1 MKLACNAIVQKMNE
15 SRSAWMALLLLLAAL
30 LLSAASRPTHAAAGT
45 ATTLAVPGLQLQLHD
60 GQSKPEEVSTAI
72 KLLALLTV
80 LSIAPAILIVMTAF
94 TRIIIVLSM
103 LRQAS
108 GMQDTPPNAV
118 LLSLALILTMFT
130 MTPVLEQANEHAF
143 TPYMSGKL
151 GEQAAVTEALRPFRE
166 FMIRQ
171 TREQDVRL
179 MLDIAKAPEPATL
192 DDLRTVHL
200 IPAFMLSELKTAFQ
214 IGFVI
219 FLPFLLIDL
228 IVSSILMAMG
238 MLMVPPMM
246 ISLPL
251 KILMFVLIDGW
262 NLVVGSLLGSFR

>member
-1 MKLACNAIVQKMNE
+1 MLASLAVLA
-15 SRSAWMALLLLLAAL
+15 SLLPLAADAAVT
-30 LLSAASRPTHAAAGT
+30 LS
-45 ATTLAVPGLQLQLHD
+45 VPGMDLQLHD
-60 GQSKPEEVSTAI
+60 TPAKPQEVATAL

-80 LSIAPAILIVMTAF
+80 LSLAPAILIVMTSF
-94 TRIIIVLSM
+94 TRIVIVLSM
-103 LRQAS
+103 LRHAS
-108 GMQDTPPNAV
+108 GMTDTPPNTV
-118 LLSLALILTMFT
+118 LVSLALILTMFT
-130 MTPVLEQANEHAF
+130 MAPVLEQANDRAF
-143 TPYMSGKL
+143 TPYMSGSIS
-151 GEQAAVTEALRPFRE
+151 GEAALTEALKPFRE

-179 MLDIAKAPEPATL
+179 MLDIAKAAEPAGPDELQTM
-192 DDLRTVHL
+192 HL
-200 IPAFMLSELKTAFQ
+200 VPAFMLSELKTAFQ

-251 KILMFVLIDGW
+251 KVLVFVLIDGW
-262 NLVVGSLLGSFR
+262 NLVVGAVLESFH